1 MRDELKRAVG
11 RRAADLVTDGMRL
24 GLGTGSTA
32 DCFLDALG
40 ERVRAGLRVRGVPT
54 SERTARRAESLGIA
68 LATLDECPRLD
79 LAVDGADQVD
89 PRGNLIKGLG
99 GALLREKRVAR
110 AAAEL
115 VIIVDDGKLV
125 AKLGVGC
132 PVPVEV
138 RPDAVDP
145 VSRAVRDLGADP
157 VLRVRDGRPVVTD
170 NGNLI
175 VDAHFAAVESPAEL
189 ERALNEVA
197 GVLDNGLFVGMT
209 GRVLAGGPNGVR
221 LLAPG
226 ERGGLLRD
234 RGQEP
239 GGGSPSPA
247 AGG

>member
-1 MRDELKRAVG
+1 MS
-11 RRAADLVTDGMRL
+11 L

-54 SERTARRAESLGIA
+54 SERTARRAHALGIA
-68 LATLDECPRLD
+68 LVTLNDCPRLD
-79 LAVDGADQVD
+79 LAIDGADQVA
-89 PRGNLIKGLG
+89 PRGDLIKGLG

-138 RPDAVDP
+138 RPDAVGA
-145 VSRAVRDLGADP
+145 VSRAVRSLGGEP
-157 VLRVRDGRPVVTD
+157 GLRARNGVAFVTD
-170 NGNLI
+170 NGNRI
-175 VDAHFAAVESPAEL
+175 VDALFPSVEDPAGL
-189 ERALNEVA
+189 ERALNRIP

-209 GRVLAGGPNGVR
+209 GRVLTAGPAGIRV
-221 LLAPG
+221 LAAR
-226 ERGGLLRD
+226 ERGGEL
-234 RGQEP
+234 QEV
-239 GGGSPSPA
+239 G
-247 AGG
+247 